1 MKGRVPSKRHDQPVH
16 GDREAGDNGFMAYGE
31 TAMRQFSVKT
41 QARSQM
47 IDITAQVRSIL
58 RDSGIE
64 SGLCFVFVPH
74 TTAAVTINENADPDV
89 PRDIL
94 AQLDRTIP
102 LRGDYLHS
110 EGNSAAHIKA
120 SLFGA
125 SETVIVEKGS
135 LVLGTW
141 QSLFFCEFD
150 GPRTRQV
157 FVKIIPGD

>member
-1 MKGRVPSKRHDQPVH
+1 
-16 GDREAGDNGFMAYGE
+16 
-31 TAMRQFSVKT
+31 MRQFSVKT

-58 RDSGIE
+58 RE
-64 SGLCFVFVPH
+64 SRVENGVCFVFVPH

-94 AQLDRTIP
+94 AQLDKTIP

-120 SLFGA
+120 SLFGHRRRSSWRRAA
-125 SETVIVEKGS
+125 SSSGHGSRSSSVSSTVPGPGRFTSGLFLENEEQGTGNGKAGLLS
-135 LVLGTW
+135 LAG
-141 QSLFFCEFD
+141 FFITSS
-150 GPRTRQV
+150 RS
-157 FVKIIPGD
+157 